1 MSAVHRVLGLLLG
14 IGVVVTWTNYY
25 YFSGDIKVGLL
36 AIWLTILFI
45 GAVILSE
52 LEELKKKVKSDG
64 LEQA

>member
-14 IGVVVTWTNYY
+14 IGVVVTWANYY
-25 YFSGDIKVGLL
+25 YFSGDIKTGLL

-52 LEELKKKVKSDG
+52 LEELKKKG
-64 LEQA
+64 E